1 MIHFPMSIQPAA
13 STLQFQQPLP
23 ARRFNASTLL
33 VAAFVTVVAGTLYF
47 ITAARDI
54 VVGDSP
60 ELVITAATLGVPH
73 SPGYPLFTM
82 LGHFFSLLPTG
93 PLPFRVNLFSVVC
106 DAAAVG
112 VVFLTAFR
120 LSWSRLAAAMAA
132 LTLAFNPLFWSWS
145 LVAEVFPLNNLLAA
159 LLIYLLVIWHEQ
171 PERYRFLTAASFV
184 AGLALTNHQTIILLG
199 PAVCFLLWHHRAV
212 LVARPQIIL
221 TCAATFLLGLL
232 PYTYVPWASAHHP
245 VYNWGDVSSW
255 RDLFALITRQSYG
268 AAHLAQAKYQGG
280 SWLLRLA
287 ALTESIGALMGL
299 LLVLGAIY
307 AYRRLTWYFWFALLA
322 FVFAGPFFTG
332 ITNFNLVRSPS
343 GLFVLE
349 RFFLLPR
356 VIVAPL
362 MALGLVMIAE
372 MVRRYA
378 PAIPMPPL
386 RVVSGVIVVVLAVSV
401 FTNYRQIDQ
410 SHNHIARS
418 YAEDLFAT
426 AEPDTILLVTGD
438 GPALPPLYLNII
450 EKVRPDLT
458 LIVAPM
464 LPGDWYIRQLRRHH
478 PRLKIPFDYYDGR
491 QNNLKALVEA
501 NPDRPLAIVGP
512 PPDNSLDQD
521 YWPRPRGLVNLV
533 QPKSKPLT
541 LEQMMADNEE
551 LLNRYHRYSLR
562 KIKWKTF
569 EGEIMELYAVPLW
582 RIGHEQERAGAM
594 AEARTWYQRA
604 LAIDPNYPQA
614 RQAMARIQQSDVR

>member
-1 MIHFPMSIQPAA
+1 
-13 STLQFQQPLP
+13 
-23 ARRFNASTLL
+23 
-33 VAAFVTVVAGTLYF
+33 
-47 ITAARDI
+47 
-54 VVGDSP
+54 
-60 ELVITAATLGVPH
+60 
-73 SPGYPLFTM
+73 
-82 LGHFFSLLPTG
+82 
-93 PLPFRVNLFSVVC
+93 
-106 DAAAVG
+106 
-112 VVFLTAFR
+112 
-120 LSWSRLAAAMAA
+120 
-132 LTLAFNPLFWSWS
+132 
-145 LVAEVFPLNNLLAA
+145 
-159 LLIYLLVIWHEQ
+159 
-171 PERYRFLTAASFV
+171 
-184 AGLALTNHQTIILLG
+184 
-199 PAVCFLLWHHRAV
+199 
-212 LVARPQIIL
+212 
-221 TCAATFLLGLL
+221 
-232 PYTYVPWASAHHP
+232 
-245 VYNWGDVSSW
+245 
-255 RDLFALITRQSYG
+255 
-268 AAHLAQAKYQGG
+268 
-280 SWLLRLA
+280 
-287 ALTESIGALMGL
+287 
-299 LLVLGAIY
+299 
-307 AYRRLTWYFWFALLA
+307 
-322 FVFAGPFFTG
+322 
-332 ITNFNLVRSPS
+332 
-343 GLFVLE
+343 
-349 RFFLLPR
+349 
-356 VIVAPL
+356 
-362 MALGLVMIAE
+362 
-372 MVRRYA
+372 
-378 PAIPMPPL
+378 
-386 RVVSGVIVVVLAVSV
+386 VVVLAVSV

-426 AEPDTILLVTGD
+426 ADPDTILLVTGD

-551 LLNRYHRYSLR
+551 LLNRYHHYSLGE
-562 KIKWKTF
+562 IKWKTF

-604 LAIDPNYPQA
+604 LTIDPNYPQA